1 MRRYASFIATTN
13 QKDVLTDTSGNR
25 RYICVEVTAP
35 IDTNIA
41 INYEQLYA
49 QAMHEVLHGERYWLD
64 DKDEAVL
71 KESNRE
77 FEQMSPLE
85 QLFLTHF
92 EEASPYRQDGGEWLS
107 VMDIFNYLQSKSK
120 DKLPINKVNL
130 FGRSL
135 QKWNLVHK
143 RNNKGSVYYLKKR

>member
-1 MRRYASFIATTN
+1 MGAVLVARRHSST
-13 QKDVLTDTSGNR
+13 NR
-25 RYICVEVTAP
+25 RTSLAFPCPCLSVG
-35 IDTNIA
+35 
-41 INYEQLYA
+41 
-49 QAMHEVLHGERYWLD
+49 GERYWLD
-64 DKDEAVL
+64 DKDEALL

-85 QLFLTHF
+85 QLFFAHF
-92 EEASPYRQDGGEWLS
+92 EAASPSQQDGEWMT

-120 DKLPINKVNL
+120 DKLPINKVNM

-143 RNNKGSVYYLKKR
+143 RVAKGSLYYLKKQ